1 MRSLNKTGSSFE
13 FYIISINW
21 SEKCMNSNQNSSI
34 SSYRWVILGLAWF
47 SFFVIAMSWYVM
59 PTLEHKLIDI
69 YNLTPTQYSTALT
82 IPFLIAGLLS
92 LVGGLLADNIGIKK
106 TAALGTFLA
115 GVGIMLRVN
124 TQGFISLMFAMSI
137 VGVGMGLIMP
147 NLPKLVSVWFP
158 PEETGLATGIYN
170 TGLMGGLSTG
180 LVIAPY
186 LPGWKSGNYILGGI
200 IIFSALMFYLFV
212 KDSPPGKE
220 LPPITILEGVKTAV
234 KSKSSWLAALAVFTA
249 LSGMV
254 SIQGALPGGLNKIY
268 GIKMSTG
275 GQITSLITYLGLVGS
290 LTLPYFANKWKKR
303 KLFIILLPISF
314 SLIMYFSWLF
324 ADITFVIWFGTALA
338 GYLAG
343 GALPILMEVPTFL
356 PRIESDPV
364 QEQHVG
370 GASGMLTSL
379 MNLGGFFG
387 LSFIVMPII
396 IRFGYSAGFMAA
408 GLLFAIQALFGA
420 KIVFPDTQ
428 N

>member
-1 MRSLNKTGSSFE
+1 MRYPILILLSLIGVKKRMNS
-13 FYIISINW
+13 
-21 SEKCMNSNQNSSI
+21 SEKYSI

-47 SFFVIAMSWYVM
+47 SFFTIAMSWYVM
-59 PTLEHKLIDI
+59 PTLEHKLIDL
-69 YNLTPTQYSTALT
+69 YNITPTQYSTALT
-82 IPFLIAGLLS
+82 IPFLIAGILS
-92 LVGGLLADNIGIKK
+92 LIGGLLADNLGIKK
-106 TAALGTFLA
+106 TAALGTLLA
-115 GVGIMLRVN
+115 GIGIILRVN
-124 TQGFISLMFAMSI
+124 TNGFLSLLFAMSV
-137 VGVGMGLIMP
+137 VGVGLGLIMP

-186 LPGWKSGNYILGGI
+186 LPSWSSGNYILGGI
-200 IIFSALMFYLFV
+200 IIFSSVLFYFFV

-220 LPPITILEGVKTAV
+220 LPPITILEGLKTAM
-234 KSKSSWLAALAVFTA
+234 KSKNSWLAALAVFTA

-275 GQITSLITYLGLVGS
+275 GQITSLITYFGLVGS
-290 LTLPYFANKWKKR
+290 LTLPYFANKWNKR
-303 KLFIILLPISF
+303 KLFIIVLPISF

-324 ADITFVIWFGTALA
+324 AYNTLIIWIGTALA

-356 PRIESDPV
+356 SRIETDPI
-364 QEQHVG
+364 ENQHVG

-408 GLLFAIQALFGA
+408 GLLFAIQAIFGA
-420 KIVFPDTQ
+420 KITFPE
-428 N
+428 NIIEK